1 MPVHEPSARPA
12 GRARRSSCPVQLGP
26 ITDEDAAEVA
36 HFLQVHHNSRVP
48 WLRAFSAV
56 PWSVRAPNHGF
67 MLRDAGRVVGTLLAL
82 YSERLVDGRMERFC
96 NLGSWCVLPEYRS
109 RSLALLEALLEQEAY
124 HFTVLSPNEDSQE
137 ILAWFKFR
145 PLNCSAVVVP
155 HFPLPTPLH
164 RTVIVT
170 YPPSINKLLRST
182 DLTLYRDHARASAA
196 HHLVIM
202 RGGRTCYVMYRESR
216 HTTGARTAVLLHV
229 SDPDLFHQEVIP
241 LTRHLLLRH
250 GLVATVADL
259 QLIGHKPRLAIGT
272 QRRPRMFRS
281 ATLSPEQI
289 DELYSELVCIP
300 L

>member
-1 MPVHEPSARPA
+1 
-12 GRARRSSCPVQLGP
+12 VQLGP
-26 ITDEDAAEVA
+26 ITAEDVAEVA
-36 HFLQVHHNSRVP
+36 QFLQVHHNRRVP
-48 WLRAFSAV
+48 WLCAIAAV
-56 PWSVRAPNHGF
+56 PWSVQAPNHGF
-67 MLRDAGRVVGTLLAL
+67 MLRDAGRVVGTLLAV
-82 YSERLVDGRMERFC
+82 YSERLVGGRTERFC

-109 RSLALLEALLEQEAY
+109 RSLALLEALLQQEGY

-137 ILAWFKFR
+137 ILAWLKFR
-145 PLNCSAVVVP
+145 PLNSSAVVVP
-155 HFPLPTPLH
+155 HIPLPTPFH

-170 YPPSINKLLRST
+170 YPPSIEKLLRST
-182 DLTLYRDHARASAA
+182 DLTLYRDHARAGAA

-202 RGGRTCYVMYRESR
+202 RGGRSCYVMYRESR
-216 HTTGARTAVLLHV
+216 HTTGVRTAVLLHV
-229 SDPDLFHQEVIP
+229 SDADLFLQELIP

-259 QLIGHKPRLAIGT
+259 QLIGRKPRLAIDT

-289 DELYSELVCIP
+289 DELYSELVCVP